1 MLEQVTEALN
11 NTKNVRNKAMK
22 KFELF
27 MGCLGNGITVC
38 NKAVEQYGDYK
49 KVCHISEHGKITWY
63 VNIDYVPGND
73 LLKIEH
79 QADVLYHKFI
89 NMFDSWEELK
99 QYQYLLD
106 RAKHIDYM
114 QVISMKD
121 ATITEKIQ
129 YLKNIVLNY

>member
-1 MLEQVTEALN
+1 
-11 NTKNVRNKAMK
+11 MK

-27 MGCLGNGITVC
+27 MGYLGNGITVC
-38 NKAVEQYGDYK
+38 NKAVEQHGDYK
-49 KVCHISEHGKITWY
+49 KVCHISEQGKITWY
-63 VNIDYVPGND
+63 VNIDYVPGKD

-106 RAKHIDYM
+106 RAKHVDYM
-114 QVISMKD
+114 QTVSMKD

-129 YLKNIVLNY
+129 YLKDKVLNY

>member
-1 MLEQVTEALN
+1 
-11 NTKNVRNKAMK
+11 MK
-22 KFELF
+22 KFDLF

-38 NKAVEQYGDYK
+38 NKAVMEHGDFK

-63 VNIDYVPGND
+63 VNVGYVPGNE

-79 QADVLYHKFI
+79 QADVLYQKF
-89 NMFDSWEELK
+89 NAMFESWEELK

-106 RAKHIDYM
+106 RAKHVDYM